1 MNYLGHIYLSFD
13 DHELATANLF
23 GDFVKGKNLS
33 HFAPTIQTGIL
44 LHREIDTFT
53 DQHDSVKAILQ
64 LIRND
69 LPKVAPIAID
79 LIFDHL
85 LAKHWTR
92 FHTHDFA
99 YYLANCYNEF
109 EQHKVNYPAH
119 FQDFIEKLIRYNWI
133 AHYPT
138 LDGLSKMSHGVSKK
152 LSFDN
157 ALTRT
162 PNVFLA
168 HENLIEMHFENFILA
183 AQQHFND
190 FKLRNLM

>member
-33 HFAPTIQTGIL
+33 HLSPTIQTGIL
-44 LHREIDTFT
+44 LHREIDSFT
-53 DQHDSVKAILQ
+53 DKHDSVKAILQ

-85 LAKHWTR
+85 LAKHWTK
-92 FHTHDFA
+92 FHAHDFA
-99 YYLANCYNEF
+99 HYLANCYNEF

-162 PNVFLA
+162 PSVFLA

>member
-92 FHTHDFA
+92 FHANDFA
-99 YYLANCYNEF
+99 LYLANCYNEF

-119 FQDFIEKLIRYNWI
+119 FQDFIEKLIRYNWM